1 MTKVAWSPALYA
13 VVAVLAG
20 AAYAAD
26 QTILGHSIT
35 VRGASGDPDDRTVKG
50 SAAEKQSTS
59 TIVGDPTV
67 SGPAGGAVL
76 SIFTR
81 GGTPSAQTFVLS
93 QGVSL
98 GGKSFWTGDAV
109 KGFKYRDP
117 GRLQGPVKSASIRL
131 SGKGTFSIKVLVS
144 GKNGPLFI
152 VPPNPGTGAC
162 LALKLGVDG
171 VPGDRYSVQFGPE
184 STITNKEGVL
194 FKAKSP
200 VNEGVCPLDM
210 TTTSTLTSTT
220 IDRCCLEG
228 FCARL
233 NPPGCLDA
241 GGVPLGDGSCEPNP
255 CPTSTT
261 TSSTTT
267 TTIGSPSGAFVEEQP
282 SV

>member
-1 MTKVAWSPALYA
+1 MTKVACSPALYA

-35 VRGASGDPDDRTVKG
+35 VKAASGDSDDRTVKG
-50 SAAEKQSTS
+50 YAAEKQSTS
-59 TIVGDPTV
+59 MIVGDPTVLPTV

-76 SIFTR
+76 SIFAS

-93 QGVSL
+93 QGVGL
-98 GGKSFWTGDAV
+98 GGKLFWTGDAV

-117 GRLQGPVKSASIRL
+117 GRMQGPVKSASIRL
-131 SGKGTFSIKVLVS
+131 SGRGTFSIKVLVS

-162 LALKLGVDG
+162 LALKLGVDS

-184 STITNKEGVL
+184 STITNKDDIL

-200 VNEGVCPLDM
+200 VNEGVCPPDV

-220 IDRCCLEG
+220 MIDR
-228 FCARL
+228 
-233 NPPGCLDA
+233 
-241 GGVPLGDGSCEPNP
+241 
-255 CPTSTT
+255 
-261 TSSTTT
+261 
-267 TTIGSPSGAFVEEQP
+267 
-282 SV
+282 